1 VQIFQLPAR
10 FSAKLHSLNRK
21 ILFAKEQRP
30 MNQSSV
36 LLGFQ
41 DQSQMWIIIG
51 VVIVLLFFVVA
62 IVVIGLVIFFIMRK
76 RSKARAA
83 AAVAELQMSS
93 APAPEAVAYS
103 EPVAAA
109 MPEAAPAYDL
119 AAPAAEAPAPAPM
132 EEIRADVAEPVPAS
146 APAPDSGSMEFD
158 PSRTVAITRENT
170 VTISYGYITFV
181 SGVLAGE
188 RFEVDPEGTYIGR
201 ESSLSQIVVAD
212 PRISKRHL
220 WIGVKDGRVKI
231 VDQDSRNGTF
241 VNDPKS
247 ERITE
252 AALSNGD
259 TVILGESDV
268 ARFEYQT

>member
-1 VQIFQLPAR
+1 MSQNP
-10 FSAKLHSLNRK
+10 
-21 ILFAKEQRP
+21 ILF
-30 MNQSSV
+30 
-36 LLGFQ
+36 GFQ
-41 DQSQMWIIIG
+41 DDSSIWIIIG
-51 VVIVLLFFVVA
+51 VVLVLLFFVVA

-76 RSKARAA
+76 RKKAQA
-83 AAVAELQMSS
+83 AAVSPELQISS
-93 APAPEAVAYS
+93 ELPPGEPAPGYYGEA
-103 EPVAAA
+103 AAA
-109 MPEAAPAYDL
+109 MPEAAVSVDAPPPAYES
-119 AAPAAEAPAPAPM
+119 ATPM
-132 EEIRADVAEPVPAS
+132 EEIRANVAEASPVPL
-146 APAPDSGSMEFD
+146 PDSAASDFD

-170 VTISYGYITFV
+170 VTISYGYIKFV

-188 RFEVDPEGTYIGR
+188 QFVVEPEGTYIGR
-201 ESSLSQIVVAD
+201 ESSLAQIVVSD

-252 AALSNGD
+252 AVLNSGD

>member
-1 VQIFQLPAR
+1 MSQNP
-10 FSAKLHSLNRK
+10 
-21 ILFAKEQRP
+21 ILF
-30 MNQSSV
+30 
-36 LLGFQ
+36 GFQ
-41 DQSQMWIIIG
+41 DDSSMWIIIG
-51 VVIVLLFFVVA
+51 VVLVLLFFVVA

-76 RSKARAA
+76 RKKDAAAISPELQISSELPPGEPAAGYYEEAA
-83 AAVAELQMSS
+83 AAI
-93 APAPEAVAYS
+93 
-103 EPVAAA
+103 
-109 MPEAAPAYDL
+109 PEAAVSVDAPPPAYES
-119 AAPAAEAPAPAPM
+119 ATPM
-132 EEIRADVAEPVPAS
+132 EEIRADVAE
-146 APAPDSGSMEFD
+146 APPTALPDSASMDFD

-170 VTISYGYITFV
+170 VTISYGYIKFV

-188 RFEVDPEGTYIGR
+188 QFVVEPEGTYIGR
-201 ESSLSQIVVAD
+201 ESSLAQIVVSD

-252 AALSNGD
+252 AVLNSGD

>member
-1 VQIFQLPAR
+1 MSQNP
-10 FSAKLHSLNRK
+10 
-21 ILFAKEQRP
+21 ILF
-30 MNQSSV
+30 
-36 LLGFQ
+36 GFQ
-41 DQSQMWIIIG
+41 DDSSMWIIIG
-51 VVIVLLFFVVA
+51 VVLVLLFFVVA
-62 IVVIGLVIFFIMRK
+62 IVVIGLVIFFVMRK
-76 RSKARAA
+76 RKKAQAA
-83 AAVAELQMSS
+83 AASPDLQIASEL
-93 APAPEAVAYS
+93 PAG
-103 EPVAAA
+103 EPVAGYYDEAA
-109 MPEAAPAYDL
+109 AAIPEAAVAVDAQPPVFEPS
-119 AAPAAEAPAPAPM
+119 APL
-132 EEIRADVAEPVPAS
+132 EEIRADVVEAPPA
-146 APAPDSGSMEFD
+146 APLSDSPAMDFD

-170 VTISYGYITFV
+170 VTISYGYIKFV

-188 RFEVDPEGTYIGR
+188 QFIVEPEGTYIGR
-201 ESSLSQIVVAD
+201 ESSLAQIVVSD

-252 AALSNGD
+252 AVLNSGD